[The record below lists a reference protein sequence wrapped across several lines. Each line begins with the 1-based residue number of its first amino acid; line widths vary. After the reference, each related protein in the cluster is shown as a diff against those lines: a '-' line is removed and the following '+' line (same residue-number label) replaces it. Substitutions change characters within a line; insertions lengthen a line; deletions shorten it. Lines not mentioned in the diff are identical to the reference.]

1 MKSKVGFPNQI
12 LQSNQGFHPTK
23 PIAMTTQYGK
33 RSKTKMK
40 PTIANLPAFLSVVL
54 VCVYLT
60 VPLLAAGDS
69 FISKG
74 VEANRVKPFVTKIVG
89 DGGVI
94 DAIQTTSGGYV
105 SLSQEQGSST
115 FTVRKM
121 KSSGKVVW
129 ETSLRINS
137 AQLNSIA
144 QTNDGYVLA
153 GYKRVLDY
161 WYYYYS
167 SSYGIII
174 KLDSKGKLLYGIQ
187 SLNLSFTHVSGSHDG
202 GFIAVA
208 DGGGSALVVLKFSS
222 SGALL
227 WNKKYRV
234 GVGYPFSVRTIDHG
248 LIFAKAANTGTA
260 VIKLD
265 DSGNQ
270 IWQQKIKVGNFEL
283 QAVGATSDNGIIL
296 ASKCIDCS
304 DLLLLALDAKG
315 AVAWSVKYSLKIGE
329 FGVSD
334 VISMPDGGYALT
346 GGATNKAGRATS
358 GFLMKIDSS
367 RKIVF
372 ERTWGTP
379 GNQEGSRSIFT
390 TAHNGIVLFGSSGR
404 HDSLFLNL
412 NSDGTVP
419 GCSFLRTPASST
431 SSSGK
436 VTTGG
441 VKIKASS
448 NPNLSVT
455 PFDVSASGSAKP
467 LVSIC
472 P

>member
-1 MKSKVGFPNQI
+1 MKTINKVFLI
-12 LQSNQGFHPTK
+12 LLVS
-23 PIAMTTQYGK
+23 
-33 RSKTKMK
+33 
-40 PTIANLPAFLSVVL
+40 LPASVLFAQSDVSSGYGMREAAINTF
-54 VCVYLT
+54 VQRVEGAGSLT
-60 VPLLAAGDS
+60 AAVQTAVGDS

-74 VEANRVKPFVTKIVG
+74 VEANQAKRFVAKIVG

-94 DAIQTTSGGYV
+94 DAIQTTNGGYV

-115 FTVRKM
+115 FTVRKI

-129 ETSLRINS
+129 ETSLQIDS

-144 QTNDGYVLA
+144 QTNYGYVLA
-153 GYKRVLDY
+153 GYKF
-161 WYYYYS
+161 YYYYYY
-167 SSYGIII
+167 YGQFTNGIVI

-187 SLNLSFTHVSGSHDG
+187 SGNLSFSHVSGSPDG

-208 DGGGSALVVLKFSS
+208 EGGGSALIVVKFSS

-234 GVGYPFSVRTIDHG
+234 GVGYPFSVRTIDNG
-248 LIFAKAANTGTA
+248 LIFARAANTGTA
-260 VIKLD
+260 VLKLD

-270 IWQQKIKVGNFEL
+270 IWQQKIKVGNFKL
-283 QAVGATSDNGIIL
+283 QAVGATSDDGIIL

-304 DLLLLALDAKG
+304 DLLLVALDAKG
-315 AVAWSVKYSLKIGE
+315 TLAWSVKYSLKIGE
-329 FGVSD
+329 FGVSN
-334 VISMPDGGYALT
+334 VISTPNGGYALT
-346 GGATNKAGRATS
+346 GGVTNKSGRAIS

-372 ERTWGTP
+372 ERTFGTH
-379 GNQEGSRSIFT
+379 GNQEASRSIFT
-390 TAHNGIVLFGSSGR
+390 TANNGIVLFGSSGR

-419 GCSFLRTPASST
+419 GCSFLRTLASST
-431 SSSGK
+431 PSSGN

-441 VKIKASS
+441 VKIKVSS
-448 NPNLSVT
+448 DENLSVT
-455 PFDVSASGSAKP
+455 AFDVLTIASSKQP